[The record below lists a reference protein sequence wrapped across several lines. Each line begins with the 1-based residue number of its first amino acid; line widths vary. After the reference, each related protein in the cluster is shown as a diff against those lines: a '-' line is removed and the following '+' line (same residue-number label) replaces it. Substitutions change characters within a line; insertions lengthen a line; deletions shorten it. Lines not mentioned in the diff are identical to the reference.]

1 MIIVKSMLEKVQT
14 VISQSDFK
22 KYNPYYKKG
31 SVEIMSEFY
40 SKHPQLFRS
49 YTNVYKTKLHSNRN
63 HFKTDQRHLQ
73 FFLKTKFNT
82 YLIYQNIYTLQGI
95 TRKYINILLL
105 AAQSHFSNPLL
116 FS

>member
-22 KYNPYYKKG
+22 KYNPCYKKG

-40 SKHPQLFRS
+40 FKHPQLFRS
-49 YTNVYKTKLHSNRN
+49 YTNGYKTKLHSNRN

-73 FFLKTKFNT
+73 FFLKQNLT
-82 YLIYQNIYTLQGI
+82 LI
-95 TRKYINILLL
+95 
-105 AAQSHFSNPLL
+105 
-116 FS
+116 